1 MEATDKPTA
10 VESAAGAAPTVLLA
24 EDNEHLRGIFALVL
38 RGAGFSVIEAA
49 DGAAAVQLAAEHEP
63 GVVLMDLSLP
73 KLDGWEATRR
83 IRANASTAATPILSL
98 SAFDR
103 STDMERAR
111 EAGCNA
117 HLTKPVD
124 PPDLIAAVR
133 EWAGERMKPSPG
145 EQHGNV

>member
-1 MEATDKPTA
+1 MATA
-10 VESAAGAAPTVLLA
+10 VPTVLLA

-38 RGAGFSVIEAA
+38 RGAGFTVIEAA
-49 DGAAAVQLAAEHEP
+49 DGTAAVELATAHHP

-73 KLDGWEATRR
+73 KLDGWEAARQ
-83 IRANASTAATPILSL
+83 IRAHSETAATPILSL

-103 STDMERAR
+103 STDIERAR
-111 EAGCNA
+111 AAGCNA

-133 EWAGERMKPSPG
+133 EWAGGNTQPSPG
-145 EQHGNV
+145 EPDGHLG